1 MSMEFFEG
9 ARTESKAPQVTVRR
23 SGQMVLT
30 AAAVAMLGEG
40 VTHVQFGFDADNRAV
55 ALRPAP
61 KGAKGRYRLRAQT
74 NGSSLVDS
82 RRFLAHHGVE
92 QTKAETFP
100 AEEFGGGI
108 VGSGSTRRRARPEAT
123 PRRRP
128 RPRPPR
134 PSRRGSPS
142 RSRPGPGSGRR
153 LPRRRDPCCKGQGGE
168 SSE

>member
-40 VTHVQFGFDADNRAV
+40 VSHVQFGFDADNRAV

-61 KGAKGRYRLRAQT
+61 KGAKGRYRLRGQT

-92 QTKAETFP
+92 TEKAQTFP
-100 AEEFGGGI
+100 AEEFGSGV
-108 VGSGSTRRRARPEAT
+108 VGFRFDEAATSADSETEAVPEAKVESKT
-123 PRRRP
+123 PTP
-128 RPRPPR
+128 AA
-134 PSRRGSPS
+134 
-142 RSRPGPGSGRR
+142 
-153 LPRRRDPCCKGQGGE
+153 E
-168 SSE
+168 SKPARTGKRKATAAAA